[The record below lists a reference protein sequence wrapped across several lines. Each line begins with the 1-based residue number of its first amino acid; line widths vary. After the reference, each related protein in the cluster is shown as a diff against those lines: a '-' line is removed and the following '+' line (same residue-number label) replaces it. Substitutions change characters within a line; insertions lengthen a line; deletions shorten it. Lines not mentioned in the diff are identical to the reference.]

1 MSHTTHVGPPAQ
13 PRAFDATS
21 KLFTLILGVLSV
33 LAGIVVGLNNPI
45 LSQAAS
51 LQGTEI
57 DVLFS
62 VTLGVA
68 TTVFVIVQ
76 GFLLYSIVRFGR
88 QPGDDTDGPPIRGN
102 TKLEVFWTI
111 VPAITVVVISLL
123 SYRVL
128 TKIDASQ
135 PGLVPVEV
143 TAQQYSWQ
151 FYYPEADITSNEL
164 HVPIDRQVFLK
175 MRSNDVIHSFWV
187 PAFRL
192 KKDVLPNRVTELRF
206 TATEPGTFPVVC
218 TELCGAG
225 HSLMRSQVVVESE
238 ADYKAWLAGKGKPA
252 TTAAGAADPLATGR
266 ALFTQA
272 GCNACH
278 ALADAGAAGQVGPK
292 LDGLGTYA
300 ANAVP
305 GQSAEEY
312 IHASIVKPN
321 DHVVEGYPANV
332 MPQDYGQRISE
343 ADLNT
348 LVAYLLEMK

>member
-1 MSHTTHVGPPAQ
+1 MSHTTHVGPPGQ

-21 KLFTLILGVLSV
+21 KLFAVVIGVLAV
-33 LAGIVVGLNNPI
+33 LAGIIVGLNNPF
-45 LSQAAS
+45 LSNAAS

-57 DVLFS
+57 DILFS

-76 GFLLYSIVRFGR
+76 GFLFYSIVRFGR
-88 QPGDDTDGPPIRGN
+88 QPGDDTDGPPLRGN
-102 TKLEVFWTI
+102 TKLEIFWTI
-111 VPAITVVVISLL
+111 LPAITVVVISLL

-128 TKIDASQ
+128 AAIDAPQ
-135 PGLVPVEV
+135 PDVLPVEV
-143 TAQQYSWQ
+143 TAQQYAWQ

-164 HVPIDRQVFLK
+164 HVPIDRQVLLK

-206 TATEPGTFPVVC
+206 TATEAGTYPVVC

-238 ADYKAWLAGKGKPA
+238 ADYKAWLASKGEPA
-252 TTAAGAADPLATGR
+252 TTGGAADPLAAGR
-266 ALFTQA
+266 AIFNQA

-278 ALADAGAAGQVGPK
+278 ALADAGAAGQVGPS
-292 LDGLGTYA
+292 LDGIGTRA
-300 ANAVP
+300 SSAVP

-312 IHASIVKPN
+312 IHMSIVKPN
-321 DHVVEGYPANV
+321 DHVVDKYPANV

-348 LVAYLLEMK
+348 LAQYLLEQK